1 MELNRGGQILRYIN
15 GNQSGATYLDSTNYF
30 AGNCIIGANDFTLGT
45 FPILGNMDEIR
56 FSNIAR
62 YTANYTPATQAF
74 VNDQNTVLL
83 IHCDGTNGSKVF
95 TDSSSTT

>member
-1 MELNRGGQILRYIN
+1 MYIN
-15 GNQSGATYLDSTNYF
+15 GNQSGATYTDTNNYA
-30 AGNCIIGANDFTLGT
+30 AGSCIIGGNDFTLGAA
-45 FPILGNMDEIR
+45 PILGNMDEIR

-95 TDSSSTT
+95 TDSSSIT